1 MSAIQTA
8 TNPVTGEDIT
18 FAKGVVSKIY
28 FNENKNQRSDWDVY
42 RLVIQLGDTRLSA
55 GSVKEERVGV
65 KDSKGNYH
73 DLEVGDE
80 ISCLVEINGDF
91 NNTTP
96 SKITMVKKGEG
107 APAQT
112 KGGNTPR
119 ATPVQRGPNLGMI
132 AGNIRTVAFDFLL
145 SNGGE
150 ITDKGVESVMAK
162 VAPIVKQTGEWLKSQ
177 RPDLDEYSVGASV
190 GQAAIIAAKMV
201 DNLDNLEET
210 MQWLLGAPLS
220 ASERITEELYGES
233 KATTP
238 KAPVKAP
245 TSAKK
250 APKAA
255 KKAPVKQGELEE
267 PSVDNVADIDDDIP
281 F

>member
-8 TNPVTGEDIT
+8 TNPVTGEEIT
-18 FAKGVVSKIY
+18 FAKGEVTKIY

-42 RLVIQLGDTRLSA
+42 RLVIQLGNTRLSA

-73 DLEVGDE
+73 DLEIGDE
-80 ISCLVEINGDF
+80 ISCLVEVNGDF

-107 APAQT
+107 APAQS
-112 KGGNTPR
+112 KGGSAPR
-119 ATPVQRGPNLGMI
+119 TASAPRGPNLGMI

-145 SNGGE
+145 SEGEE
-150 ITDKGVESVMAK
+150 ITDSAVEGAMTK
-162 VAPIVKQTGEWLKSQ
+162 VAPIIKQTGEWLKQQ

-201 DNLDNLEET
+201 DNLDNLEST

-220 ASERITEELYGES
+220 ASERITEGLYGEG
-233 KATTP
+233 KANAATAP
-238 KAPVKAP
+238 KAPEKAP
-245 TSAKK
+245 AAAKK
-250 APKAA
+250 TSKAV
-255 KKAPVKQGELEE
+255 KKAPVEQEVEE
-267 PSVDNVADIDDDIP
+267 DLDDDGSLP

>member
-8 TNPVTGEDIT
+8 VNPVTGEEIT
-18 FAKGVVSKIY
+18 FAKGVVTKIY
-28 FNENKNQRSDWDVY
+28 FNENKNQRADWDVY
-42 RLVIQLGDTRLSA
+42 RLVIQLGNTRLSA

-73 DLEVGDE
+73 DLEIGDE

-107 APAQT
+107 APAQS
-112 KGGNTPR
+112 KGGNAPR
-119 ATPVQRGPNLGMI
+119 TASAPRSPNLGMI
-132 AGNIRTVAFDFLL
+132 AGNIRTVAFEFLL
-145 SNGGE
+145 SNGEE
-150 ITDKGVESVMAK
+150 ITESAVEGAMAK
-162 VAPIVKQTGEWLKSQ
+162 VAPIIKQTGEWLKQQ

-220 ASERITEELYGES
+220 ASERITEDLYGEGKANTS
-233 KATTP
+233 KAP
-238 KAPVKAP
+238 EKAP
-245 TSAKK
+245 TAAKK
-250 APKAA
+250 PSKAA
-255 KKAPVKQGELEE
+255 KKAPVKQEVEE
-267 PSVDNVADIDDDIP
+267 PSLDDMDDDIP